1 MTIHDLPSSE
11 IRKYLRKLASADAV
25 SKLGCLK
32 EVQVRNHFS
41 NDSFL
46 SSNTKTTLT
55 LLEKMACRVKA
66 KS

>member
-1 MTIHDLPSSE
+1 
-11 IRKYLRKLASADAV
+11 
-25 SKLGCLK
+25 LK